1 MLSNDQILTTNNSNF
16 GVYRFIFKIG
26 VSYMW
31 FFFIFND
38 AKKIDQSPKHL
49 FDFILF

>member
-31 FFFIFND
+31 FFLSLMMP
-38 AKKIDQSPKHL
+38 KK
-49 FDFILF
+49 